1 MHIQLHIIMKYTYYG
16 DITYKIEYIFLYIA
30 YRNINADN

>member
-1 MHIQLHIIMKYTYYG
+1 MHIQLHIIMKYTYG